1 MENVNPRQILK
12 NLHEVLVDAENR
24 FSTQFIEQE
33 IKLSETFKVEF
44 RNYLQSKD
52 CGVDYYGSTTVVTN
66 KAGQKI
72 YIANQWFA
80 IASYFVDF
88 CTELLTYREL
98 FVEICKT
105 QLFLNLEKMKEY
117 ATHLKKCASL
127 EDKNEFCSA
136 AKSLLNDKFIG
147 CDEEY
152 EAVTQYLWNFVS
164 DYKWWAG
171 SKTVDR
177 HDFYIS
183 AVLNRLNVVNNNS
196 EYLAIIVHSFASNL
210 KLRLLVEK
218 LDNFT
223 IDAKENEFEMIPK
236 NDRGYN
242 STQVASEPAYEYK
255 SDSDGISISA
265 ASLARFKQY
274 Q

>member
-1 MENVNPRQILK
+1 MESINSKQILK
-12 NLHEVLVDAENR
+12 NLHTVLVDAEDR

-33 IKLSETFKVEF
+33 IKLGDTFKVEF
-44 RNYLQSKD
+44 RNYLLAKD
-52 CGVDYYGSTTVVTN
+52 CAVDFYENTTVVTN
-66 KAGQKI
+66 KVGQKI

-98 FVEICKT
+98 FVEICKKE
-105 QLFLNLEKMKEY
+105 LFLNSETMKQY
-117 ATHLKKCASL
+117 ATRLKKHASL
-127 EDKNEFCSA
+127 PDKIEFLSA
-136 AKSLLNDKFIG
+136 AKRLLNEKFQDK
-147 CDEEY
+147 EE
-152 EAVTQYLWNFVS
+152 ENETVAHYLWSFVS
-164 DYKWWAG
+164 DYKWWSG

-196 EYLAIIVHSFASNL
+196 EYLAIIVNSFASNL

-218 LDNFT
+218 LEYFT
-223 IDAKENEFEMIPK
+223 IDAKENERVVDSRTETK
-236 NDRGYN
+236 ENTYH
-242 STQVASEPAYEYK
+242 VASEPEDDYP
-255 SDSDGISISA
+255 SVNNGISISA